1 MQNIQTLPTM
11 GISKGS
17 GSIMK
22 IPPHLLAAIGA
33 AFVISGVVAELVVVL
48 VVDVFAVGDP
58 AQPAPLGL
66 LSPQPL
72 VVRRHP
78 AVVQGILI
86 VLEPGRPKRGQI

>member
-1 MQNIQTLPTM
+1 M
-11 GISKGS
+11 GISAGS
-17 GSIMK
+17 GNVMM
-22 IPPHLLAAIGA
+22 IPPHLLAAVGA
-33 AFVISGVVAELVVVL
+33 AVVIFGVVAELVVLV

-78 AVVQGILI
+78 AVVSVFIGT
-86 VLEPGRPKRGQI
+86 PKMLYKLHISLFPANL